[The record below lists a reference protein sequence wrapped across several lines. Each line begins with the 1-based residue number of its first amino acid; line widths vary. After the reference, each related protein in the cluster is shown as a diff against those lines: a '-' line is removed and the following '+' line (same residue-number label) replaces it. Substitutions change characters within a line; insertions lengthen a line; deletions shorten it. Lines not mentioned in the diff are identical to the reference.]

1 MEGGSNFSV
10 VAPPVFDGDNYQM
23 WAVRMETYLEAL
35 DLWEPIEEDYEVP
48 PLPANPTVAQIKAQK
63 EKKTRK
69 SKAKACLFA
78 AVSQMIFT
86 RIMSLKSAKE
96 IWDYLKAEYE
106 GDERI
111 RGMKVLNLIRDF
123 ELQKM
128 KESESVKEYSDRL
141 LSIANKVRL
150 LGSELNDSRIVEK
163 LLVTVPEKFEATI
176 TTLENTKDLSKISL
190 AELLNALQA
199 QEQRRSMRQEGVIE
213 GALPVKH
220 QDNNRYKKKKNFK
233 NQSTSGENLSD
244 NYQKS
249 KRGGVKKSYPPCHHC
264 EKKCHPP
271 FKSWKRPD
279 AKCSKCNQLG
289 HEAVI
294 CKVKGQLLDKSY
306 KVLFENKQCLI
317 RDANGKDLLNVK
329 MKGKI
334 FALNPME
341 KEQMAFKSRVS
352 ATETWHKRLGHFHHQ
367 GSLQMQSKKLVEGLT
382 DIDDDLPHC
391 QACKFRKQHRQPFP
405 KQAWRASKKLQLV
418 HTDLCGPQRTP
429 SLNCNLYYIAFIDDL
444 TRMCW
449 IFLLKQKLEV
459 AGVFWKFKARVENES
474 RCMIQILRSDNGKEY
489 TSETFNR
496 FCEEAGIE
504 HQLTAPYTPQQ
515 NGVSERRNDS

>member
-1 MEGGSNFSV
+1 MEGGSSFSV
-10 VAPPVFDGDNYQM
+10 AAPPVFDGDNYQI

-35 DLWEPIEEDYEVP
+35 DLWEPVEEDYEVP

-86 RIMSLKSAKE
+86 RIMSLKSGKE
-96 IWDYLKAEYE
+96 IWNYLKAEYE

-233 NQSTSGENLSD
+233 NQSTSRENSSG
-244 NYQKS
+244 NYQKR

-264 EKKCHPP
+264 EKKGHPP
-271 FKSWKRPD
+271 F
-279 AKCSKCNQLG
+279 
-289 HEAVI
+289 
-294 CKVKGQLLDKSY
+294 
-306 KVLFENKQCLI
+306 
-317 RDANGKDLLNVK
+317 
-329 MKGKI
+329 
-334 FALNPME
+334 
-341 KEQMAFKSRVS
+341 
-352 ATETWHKRLGHFHHQ
+352 
-367 GSLQMQSKKLVEGLT
+367 
-382 DIDDDLPHC
+382 
-391 QACKFRKQHRQPFP
+391 
-405 KQAWRASKKLQLV
+405 
-418 HTDLCGPQRTP
+418 
-429 SLNCNLYYIAFIDDL
+429 
-444 TRMCW
+444 
-449 IFLLKQKLEV
+449 
-459 AGVFWKFKARVENES
+459 
-474 RCMIQILRSDNGKEY
+474 
-489 TSETFNR
+489 
-496 FCEEAGIE
+496 
-504 HQLTAPYTPQQ
+504 
-515 NGVSERRNDS
+515 